1 MEPSRKRLC
10 SGPQRLHE
18 PCHPCSKEPP
28 PGLGRGT
35 LEIQETALGGLVC
48 RSTPQPGLH
57 WGPLEEEAVLEKG
70 EGMKTSHEEAQEKG
84 FRCLIPGLLVSPVRS
99 HMYLKAEL
107 ILDQSG
113 AARKT
118 AE

>member
-18 PCHPCSKEPP
+18 PCHPCFKEPP
-28 PGLGRGT
+28 PGLAVGPSRSRK
-35 LEIQETALGGLVC
+35 QHLGVWCVGAPL
-48 RSTPQPGLH
+48 QPGLH

-84 FRCLIPGLLVSPVRS
+84 FCCFIPGLLVSPVRS
-99 HMYLKAEL
+99 HMYLEAEL

-113 AARKT
+113 AAR
-118 AE
+118 

>member
-1 MEPSRKRLC
+1 M
-10 SGPQRLHE
+10 
-18 PCHPCSKEPP
+18 
-28 PGLGRGT
+28 
-35 LEIQETALGGLVC
+35 
-48 RSTPQPGLH
+48 
-57 WGPLEEEAVLEKG
+57 EKG
-70 EGMKTSHEEAQEKG
+70 EVMKTSHEEAQEKG